1 MDMVARQ
8 PRLLLQDPQGLPQRL
23 QAVVDKLQTLHPSH
37 LERVVAGGGLG
48 NIQWV
53 LVLCYKYY
61 ITDTLVLIL
70 C

>member
-37 LERVVAGGGLG
+37 LERVVAGGGWATFSG
-48 NIQWV
+48 YWYSVTN
-53 LVLCYKYY
+53 
-61 ITDTLVLIL
+61 TLLLIL
-70 C
+70 